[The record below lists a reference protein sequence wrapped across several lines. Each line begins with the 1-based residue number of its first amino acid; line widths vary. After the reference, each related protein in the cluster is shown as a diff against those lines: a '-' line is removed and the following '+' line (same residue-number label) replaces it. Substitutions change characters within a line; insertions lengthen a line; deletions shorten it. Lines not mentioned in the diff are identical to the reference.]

1 VGHGISSQ
9 AAEFSLW
16 HRILINFRRIL
27 QNFAKVENSSVISM
41 IFDLMTYFYQEKI
54 KLNCQK
60 LRALLIA
67 VAVWH
72 NQHSPVLGGR

>member
-1 VGHGISSQ
+1 
-9 AAEFSLW
+9 
-16 HRILINFRRIL
+16 
-27 QNFAKVENSSVISM
+27 M